1 MVVAFP
7 LCRIIPRPGELSA
20 RDDLH
25 TRERKRKKQSNE
37 LKPKSRE
44 KAREERER
52 EHIKEEDE
60 EEESNYV
67 TVVALLLYAPRS
79 ACEAN
84 PIRSMF
90 LNLCIQ
96 MSL

>member
-52 EHIKEEDE
+52 EREREHIKEEDE

-67 TVVALLLYAPRS
+67 TVVALLLYTPRS
-79 ACEAN
+79 ACAAN
-84 PIRSMF
+84 PIPCS
-90 LNLCIQ
+90 
-96 MSL
+96 

>member
-1 MVVAFP
+1 MAFP

-52 EHIKEEDE
+52 EREHIKEE
-60 EEESNYV
+60 EEESNV
-67 TVVALLLYAPRS
+67 TVVVALLLYAPRS